1 MPINLKNL
9 RKLFPYLPTF
19 GRKKWDDHIFGATR
33 YLANTLRIIINE
45 TDASDLIDQPMT
57 TIEKDRRG
65 ERQTFT
71 ENATMTQ

>member
-1 MPINLKNL
+1 
-9 RKLFPYLPTF
+9 
-19 GRKKWDDHIFGATR
+19 
-33 YLANTLRIIINE
+33 LRIIINE